1 MQDNAKL
8 MDYLCQ
14 LKSLVKNGRIQ
25 AGNRDKYDKLIKQIK
40 PLCSAELYNNL
51 MNAFQEEVGW
61 LFVGL
66 DYASLEERIN
76 TLLTKDP
83 NKIKVYTDGFD
94 GHSFRAVSYWPDQF
108 HDIDSTDP
116 IQVNA
121 IAKTEHGSKL
131 RQKSKGPTFA
141 LTYQGTWSTLVR
153 NNGFSDEEAKAIE
166 ANYHKMYAI
175 STEWTKA
182 KLDQAAI
189 DGYVTLAFGLRLRTP
204 ILHKTILGSKFT
216 PAQAAAE
223 ARTAGNAI
231 SGQSYG
237 TLNSRAGIEF
247 QERCMASKFRNDIRP
262 CAHIHDSQYFLV
274 RNTIETVKWVNDN
287 LVECISWQELPEIQ
301 HDKVKLIGELDIFYP
316 SWKDGITLPNDISAK
331 EIYDICTKER
341 K

>member
-108 HDIDSTDP
+108 HDIDPTDP

-141 LTYQGTWSTLVR
+141 
-153 NNGFSDEEAKAIE
+153 F
-166 ANYHKMYAI
+166 
-175 STEWTKA
+175 
-182 KLDQAAI
+182 
-189 DGYVTLAFGLRLRTP
+189 
-204 ILHKTILGSKFT
+204 
-216 PAQAAAE
+216 
-223 ARTAGNAI
+223 
-231 SGQSYG
+231 
-237 TLNSRAGIEF
+237 
-247 QERCMASKFRNDIRP
+247 
-262 CAHIHDSQYFLV
+262 
-274 RNTIETVKWVNDN
+274 
-287 LVECISWQELPEIQ
+287 
-301 HDKVKLIGELDIFYP
+301 
-316 SWKDGITLPNDISAK
+316 
-331 EIYDICTKER
+331 
-341 K
+341 